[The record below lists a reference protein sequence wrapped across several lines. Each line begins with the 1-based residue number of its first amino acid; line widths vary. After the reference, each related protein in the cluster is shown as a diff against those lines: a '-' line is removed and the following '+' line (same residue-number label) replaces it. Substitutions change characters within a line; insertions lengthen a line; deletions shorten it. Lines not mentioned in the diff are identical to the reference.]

1 MNISKQLLEAA
12 NLNPT
17 KNSRQEYIFTLCE
30 YIEKNELTLPLY
42 QRDISW
48 TLTKC
53 VELLN
58 YQLLS
63 KSPISAIS
71 INIINNTDKEYAVP
85 QVSFIERELL
95 AEPVRGQMSVV
106 DGQQRLTTNYKAYID
121 SEDFKS
127 IVLDLCKGKFV
138 YIGDNTFPQ
147 NNQIPVGILLNKD
160 GKKLTEYL
168 KTHKS
173 LAVFEVQDILVK
185 VRNKFKSYY
194 YTINKAHDLSE
205 EEQIRWFE
213 VLNNAGSRVSAVQM
227 GLSKLRMYGIDVY
240 TQYTHVFVEK
250 LKEHGFESVFD
261 KETTKHTYP
270 ICALNAAYEVI
281 MGTPHSNNYCP
292 MASDVRVNAICSM
305 KASQI
310 LLSFKYTLD
319 ALDKVIDFI
328 ENNDL
333 DIPSRIDYINFL
345 IGYFVFYQRED
356 KVDEQFL
363 INWYNTVNFSNSS
376 NTERRKIY
384 SKLLSKTL

>member
-1 MNISKQLLEAA
+1 MRIHPRLKENVE
-12 NLNPT
+12 LNPT
-17 KNSRQEYIFTLCE
+17 KESSQENLDLLCQKIDSRVI
-30 YIEKNELTLPLY
+30 TLPLY
-42 QRDISW
+42 QRDLSW
-48 TLTKC
+48 TTQKS
-53 VELLN
+53 VDLLN
-58 YQLLS
+58 YQLS
-63 KSPISAIS
+63 GKSPVSAIS
-71 INIINNTDKEYAVP
+71 INVIDEVSDSVAVP
-85 QVSFIERELL
+85 QVTFINRELVDL
-95 AEPVRGQMSVV
+95 KSGMHSVV
-106 DGQQRLTTNYKAYID
+106 DGQKRLTTNYKAYID